1 MRNNNHKKLAAGI
14 AGVVFVGCTMAMVHL
29 WADGR
34 HAIVKETTMPT
45 QAVSSLETKPMPSNK
60 DNLEPLE
67 KDVRQFI
74 EPKNPLYSIYVK
86 NLDSGSALAVH
97 NEKIRA
103 ASMIKL
109 FIMAEAF
116 RQAKEGRL
124 NLAELRILTD
134 ADKVGGAGSLQ
145 SMPEGTR
152 RTWRQLIEKMID
164 ESDNT
169 ATNMVIE
176 RVGMAKVNQ
185 FIVNNGFRDTILQR
199 KMMDLESIEAGRENY
214 TTVSDLGILL
224 EKIYR
229 KQCVGTAEDEE
240 MLDILLQQED
250 NDKIPSR
257 LPNTAQVAHK
267 TGELVGALHD
277 GGVVLGGHHPYVVCI
292 MSEHVGSTRETTKDI
307 AVLSEKVYQFLDRI

>member
-14 AGVVFVGCTMAMVHL
+14 AGVVFVGCTMMVVHL

-34 HAIVKETTMPT
+34 HTAVKESIPI
-45 QAVSSLETKPMPSNK
+45 QPPASLETKQISLK
-60 DNLEPLE
+60 TANLEPLE

-74 EPKNPLYSIYVK
+74 EPKTPLYSVYVK
-86 NLDSGSALAVH
+86 NLDSGSALTVH

-124 NLAELRILTD
+124 NLAEQRVLTD
-134 ADKVGGAGSLQ
+134 SDKVGGAGSLQ

-152 RTWRQLIEKMID
+152 STWRQLIERMID

-185 FIVNNGFRDTILQR
+185 FISNNGFRDTILQR
-199 KMMDLESIEAGRENY
+199 KMMDLQSIEAGRENY
-214 TTVSDLGILL
+214 TSVRDLGELL
-224 EKIYR
+224 EKIYK
-229 KQCVGTAEDEE
+229 KQCIGQSEDAE
-240 MLDILLQQED
+240 MMNVLLHQED

-257 LPNTAQVAHK
+257 LPDTVQVAHK

-277 GGVVLGGHHPYVVCI
+277 GGVVLGGHHPYIVCI
-292 MSEHVGSTRETTKDI
+292 MSENVGSTRETTKDI
-307 AVLSEKVYQFLDRI
+307 AVLSEKVYKFLDTI